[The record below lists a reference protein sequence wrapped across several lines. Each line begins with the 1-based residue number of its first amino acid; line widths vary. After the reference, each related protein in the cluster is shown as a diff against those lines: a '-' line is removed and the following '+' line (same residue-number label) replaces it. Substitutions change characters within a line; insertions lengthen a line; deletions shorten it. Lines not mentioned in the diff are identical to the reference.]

1 MNMEVKI
8 IIIDCFCVFVLHYKD
23 MASFLKNFFN
33 RRTTLGNALSLL
45 KSCKSQSELPGWY
58 SRGLLTEDF
67 RAKHSIFL
75 IHVWI
80 VQRRLLMPDAGK
92 EGILV
97 QEAMFDEF
105 WDDTTI
111 RIRKLGVNELSIN
124 KYLKE
129 AQGYSFKLC
138 MELDQAMKINDNSKN
153 VNNDNNKNNNNVD
166 VPFEVMDTMGGTI
179 WRSVYAKRNEID
191 EDHTME
197 LAKYVWREHQSIQ
210 KITLKDIMLG
220 NVKFGKLPN
229 WKVRSSSSSKEEE
242 WKEAVDSEGKTYY
255 YNNITRESRWDKP
268 IK

>member
-1 MNMEVKI
+1 MT
-8 IIIDCFCVFVLHYKD
+8 
-23 MASFLKNFFN
+23 SFIKKFFN

-45 KSCKSQSELPGWY
+45 KTCKSQSELPGWY

-92 EGILV
+92 EGIFV

-138 MELDQAMKINDNSKN
+138 MELDQAIKTNDDLIN
-153 VNNDNNKNNNNVD
+153 NNENNNNNQNNNNQNNNNNNNNNSIEN
-166 VPFEVMDTMGGTI
+166 VPFEVMDTIGGTI

-191 EDHTME
+191 EEHTME

-210 KITLKDIMLG
+210 KINLNDIMLG

-229 WKVRSSSSSKEEE
+229 WKLRSSSSSKEEE
-242 WKEAVDSEGKTYY
+242 WKEAIDSEGKTYY
-255 YNNITRESRWDKP
+255 YNNITRETRWEKP